1 MQEQISNIS
10 RPEITEAVTRGVIR
24 LFHQMGLNCVTE
36 LSLKTGRRVDVMG
49 LDRKGLFSAVEVKSS
64 VEDFRTDGKWEDY
77 LPFCDQFFFAVSPD
91 FPTDILPPET
101 GLIMAD
107 AYGAEIL
114 KPSLP
119 GNMNPARRKALTL
132 RYARHAA
139 GRLMALGRPEI
150 PYPGIRNNNP

>member
-1 MQEQISNIS
+1 MTEQTSNIT
-10 RPEITEAVTRGVIR
+10 RPETTLAVTRGVVR

-36 LSLKTGRRVDVMG
+36 LSLKTGRRIDVMG

-64 VEDFRTDGKWEDY
+64 LEDFRSDGKWEEY
-77 LPFCDQFFFAVSPD
+77 LPFCDHFFFAVSPD
-91 FPTDILPPET
+91 FPTEILPPET

-114 KPSLP
+114 KPSLQ
-119 GNMNPARRKALTL
+119 GQMNPARRKALTL

-139 GRLMALGRPEI
+139 GRLMSLGGVEAVLAETD
-150 PYPGIRNNNP
+150 